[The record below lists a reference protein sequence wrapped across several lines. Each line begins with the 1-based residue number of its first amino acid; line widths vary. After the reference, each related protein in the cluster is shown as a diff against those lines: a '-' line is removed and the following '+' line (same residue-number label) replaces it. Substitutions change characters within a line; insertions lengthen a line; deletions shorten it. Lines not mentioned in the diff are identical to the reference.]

1 MRNFIRCLK
10 HSWPYRHRLFLSVLA
25 AGFVA
30 VFWSLNLSAIFPV
43 LKILSSGQNLQQ
55 WVDSE
60 INRYDRL
67 ANDPLLHRQI
77 EHLRLGMQFLQE
89 HPEAPDRENQL
100 RRLTKDLAQ
109 AEGDLETHRTWV
121 YRFRL
126 LKSKVVNY
134 LPESRF
140 ETFCCIIVAVI
151 VGVAIKGFFEFW
163 QEFLVGSLVCRTL
176 FDLRNR
182 FYRAAIH
189 QDTRQISDVGT
200 SELMARMTN
209 DLEQVGN
216 GMKILYGKMVVEP
229 LKAIACVVLA
239 CMISWKLTL
248 TFMILVVPAVAAL
261 GRVSRLMKKAA
272 RKVLERMSNI
282 YKILRETFDGIK
294 VVKAFTME
302 PAERLRFR
310 QATEEYYRRTLRV
323 ITIESAAGPLVE
335 VLGVA
340 AVGMALLAGA
350 YLVLEGETHI
360 WGMRMTPQQMEFETL
375 LQLYVFLAAIADPVR
390 RLSSVYTKIQSGAAA
405 ADRVFGLFD
414 RMPHVTANGTGP
426 VVPRH
431 HRSIEFRNVCFSYV
445 PGEDPGTLN
454 NIYLKV
460 KAGET
465 IAIVGP
471 NGCGK
476 STLLGLL
483 ARFFDPDHG
492 SILIDGVNI
501 RTANLRSL
509 RKQIGLVTQDT
520 ILFDGSIFSNIA
532 YGKPNAT
539 RQEVE
544 AAAKKAFAHEF
555 IITKPAGY
563 DEQVGDLGSQLSG
576 GQKQRIALARAML
589 RDPRILILDEFTS
602 QIDVESE
609 QKIHQALNEFVEGRT
624 TFVITHRM
632 STLELADRIVVM
644 DKGCII
650 AVGTHAELI
659 GSCPTYQ
666 RLYES
671 QMLGQNGESSRSRE
685 ETANGT
691 LRHNHDRAA

>member
-1 MRNFIRCLK
+1 
-10 HSWPYRHRLFLSVLA
+10 
-25 AGFVA
+25 
-30 VFWSLNLSAIFPV
+30 
-43 LKILSSGQNLQQ
+43 
-55 WVDSE
+55 
-60 INRYDRL
+60 
-67 ANDPLLHRQI
+67 
-77 EHLRLGMQFLQE
+77 MQFLQE

-454 NIYLKV
+454 NIHLKV